1 MVKSF
6 TERGVLVKRPS
17 SFTIFAALTLITSGF
32 AFIPCWRSCC
42 LASETGA
49 FPDTVFTL
57 PEILIEAE
65 RISEIEGLRN
75 RPAFLTIIPMDDTG
89 HRVSSAAEYLA
100 RSVGVHVRS
109 TGGYGTYSTA
119 SVRGSSAKQVRVFL
133 DGIPLGQ
140 AQSGVVDLADIP
152 VSSLSRIEVYR
163 GFGPYDLSG
172 SSIGGVVNLVT
183 RKAADTGSGQVSA
196 SYGSLSTARYHGSY
210 SFSRSNW
217 DMLAVATATSSANN
231 FEFLDDNG
239 TPYNPDDDE
248 TVERINND
256 VDEYEA
262 LLKVSRPLSGGTLVA
277 SNQFYYRRQGLP
289 GYSAIQSQ
297 TERITKV
304 YDLSHIGWRRRWAAA
319 AGLRTGLGLYY
330 LYQRDHFE
338 DRRPKTVG
346 VKPDE
351 KNRTL
356 SFGGNLRWSLPLS
369 KWRQTLRGLVE
380 FGQEAFRP
388 EELRTDV
395 EQGERQTRRTL
406 VLNLEDEINLITKRL
421 RLVPTG
427 RYERYTDRT
436 QPFETI
442 RRDMTTYNRDL
453 IDTTVIHS
461 ELSGRVGLVAAPGA
475 GLSIKANYGRSY
487 RIPSLMEIFGYRGM
501 TVPNPGL
508 KPERGLNRD
517 VGISYD
523 FQFGAG
529 QYLAAEFA
537 YFWSDV
543 EDLIMFVYV
552 PFAQAAQAIN
562 IDGAEIEG
570 YECSI
575 SSGTWRGFTVSAN
588 LTHLTAI
595 NTGPVSYMTGKH
607 LPNRPRDEASAAVRW
622 SYRGASAFYEFD
634 HISGNYWNAY
644 NGVAPNNKG
653 PLFAT
658 RSLHAAGVKVPTGIP
673 HTGFG
678 IEMRNITNQQY
689 EDVMGFP
696 LPGRSTIVTLVV
708 RL

>member
-1 MVKSF
+1 M
-6 TERGVLVKRPS
+6 KRPS
-17 SFTIFAALTLITSGF
+17 PFTIFAALVVTATCLQVTSGWY
-32 AFIPCWRSCC
+32 CVC
-42 LASETGA
+42 LASETRT

-65 RISEIEGLRN
+65 RISELEGLRD

-109 TGGYGTYSTA
+109 TGGYGAYSTA

-140 AQSGVVDLADIP
+140 AQSGVIDLADIP

-183 RKAADTGSGQVSA
+183 KRADDMGSGQVST
-196 SYGSLSTARYHGSY
+196 SYGSLSTTRYHGSY
-210 SFSRSNW
+210 FFARSDW
-217 DMLAVATATSSANN
+217 DMLAIASATSSANN

-262 LLKVSRPLSGGTLVA
+262 LLKVSRPFSGGTLVA
-277 SNQFYYRRQGLP
+277 SNQFYCRRQGLP
-289 GYSAIQSQ
+289 GYSTVQSQ

-304 YDLSHIGWRRRWAAA
+304 YDLSHIGWRRHWAAA

-356 SFGGNLRWSLPLS
+356 SLGGNLRWSLPLS

-388 EELRTDV
+388 EEIRTEV

-406 VLNLEDEINLITKRL
+406 VLNLEDEINLITRRL

-427 RYERYTDRT
+427 RYERNTDHT

-453 IDTTVIHS
+453 IDTTVVHS
-461 ELSGRVGLVAAPGA
+461 QFSGTVGLVAVPRT

-487 RIPSLMEIFGYRGM
+487 RVPSLMEIFGYRGM

-517 VGISYD
+517 VGINYD
-523 FQFGAG
+523 LQSGAG
-529 QYLAAEFA
+529 PYLTAEFA

-552 PFAQAAQAIN
+552 PFARAAQAIN
-562 IDGAEIEG
+562 IDSADIEG

-575 SSGTWRGFTVSAN
+575 SCGTWRGFTVSAN

-595 NTGPVSYMTGKH
+595 NTGPVPYMNGKH
-607 LPNRPRDEASAAVRW
+607 LPNRPGDEASAAVRW

-634 HISGNYWNAY
+634 YISGNYWNAY

-658 RSLHAAGVKVPTGIP
+658 RSLHAAGAKVPTGIP
-673 HTGFG
+673 RTDFG
-678 IEMRNITNQQY
+678 IEVRNMTNQQY

-696 LPGRSTIVTLVV
+696 LPGRSTIATLMV
-708 RL
+708 RI